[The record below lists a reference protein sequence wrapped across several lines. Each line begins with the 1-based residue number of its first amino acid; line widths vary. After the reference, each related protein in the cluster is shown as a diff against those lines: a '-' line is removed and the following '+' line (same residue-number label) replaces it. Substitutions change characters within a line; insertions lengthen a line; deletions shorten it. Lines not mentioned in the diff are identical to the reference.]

1 MNVIMKKKPN
11 LKDIFL
17 IKKQNIMNHVLVG
30 AKLAIIKE
38 MINKIIVH
46 LVKMVLDLDLMK
58 KILQIV

>member
-30 AKLAIIKE
+30 AKLVIIKE
-38 MINKIIVH
+38 IINKIIVH

>member
-11 LKDIFL
+11 LQDIFL

-30 AKLAIIKE
+30 AKLVIIKE
-38 MINKIIVH
+38 IINKIIVH